1 MQRQR
6 QALGVISNQ
15 YTNTLSSNN
24 SQNSLKPT
32 MPQHPLKSH
41 PSLNSLKAKND
52 ENSCFAKKVPSAE
65 FDFEIF
71 QEECEEKF
79 VDKENIGAKVNE
91 PKVVFSCNDD
101 ENEYKSEL
109 MESSMLNSSN
119 SPMALDDTIKTESF
133 EFKTD
138 EDSEAEE
145 RENQLVNCNE
155 YKDDILAYMR
165 QEEQV
170 NRPKATYMKKQQ
182 DISTSMR
189 SILIDW
195 LVEVSEE
202 YKLNTE
208 TLYLA
213 VNYTDRFLSQM
224 SVLRGKLQL
233 VGTASMYIAA
243 KYEEISPPDVT
254 EFVYITDD
262 TYTKKQVLRMEH
274 LLLKVLDFRM
284 NTPTTNN
291 FLTHYLRFLKMNGH
305 MVSSKVDHLA
315 RYLAELTLIESDTFL
330 NFLPSQIA
338 ASAIYLAMYTLGKK
352 WTKQVADELGYDFE
366 LSELKECIQALHKS
380 MKAAPQLPQQAI
392 QEKYKSSRFSGV
404 SLLEAPKTLSL

>member
-1 MQRQR
+1 MQRR

-15 YTNTLSSNN
+15 YHN
-24 SQNSLKPT
+24 SQNSLKPAL
-32 MPQHPLKSH
+32 PVHPLKSH
-41 PSLNSLKAKND
+41 PSLNSLKSASD
-52 ENSCFAKKVPSAE
+52 ENSCFAKKSSGE

-71 QEECEEKF
+71 QEECEEKLI
-79 VDKENIGAKVNE
+79 DKENIGAKQTSE
-91 PKVVFSCNDD
+91 KVVFACDSDEEND
-101 ENEYKSEL
+101 YKPNEL
-109 MESSMLNSSN
+109 MESSVDDA
-119 SPMALDDTIKTESF
+119 SPMVLDDTIKTDSF
-133 EFKTD
+133 MLHSDVEVEQEKLV
-138 EDSEAEE
+138 EE
-145 RENQLVNCNE
+145 RENLLVNCAE

-165 QEEQV
+165 QEEQA
-170 NRPKATYMKKQQ
+170 NRPKASYMKKQQ

-233 VGTASMYIAA
+233 VGTASMYIAS
-243 KYEEISPPDVT
+243 KYEEISPPDVS

-291 FLTHYLRFLKMNGH
+291 FLTHYLRFLKMNGL
-305 MVSSKVDHLA
+305 MVSNKVDYLA
-315 RYLAELTLIESDTFL
+315 RYLAELTLIDSDTFL
-330 NFLPSQIA
+330 SFLPSQIA
-338 ASAIYLAMYTLGKK
+338 ASAIYLSMYTLGKK
-352 WTKQVADELGYDFE
+352 WTKQIADDLGFDFE
-366 LSELKECIQALHKS
+366 LTELKECIHALHKA
-380 MKAAPQLPQQAI
+380 MEFAPQLPQQAI
-392 QEKYKSSRFSGV
+392 QEKYKSSRFGCV
-404 SLLEAPKTLSL
+404 SLLEAPKNLSI